1 MATICAGYCG
11 KMTSD
16 ILIIGKNGQ
25 LGRALKKAIT
35 ESIQL
40 SSEEAHLR
48 EPDKVFAAIAAIN
61 PAVIINAAAYTAVDK
76 AESEADIANA
86 VNAES
91 VAEMARYAA
100 EKNIPLVHY
109 STDYVY
115 AGTGDRPWRED
126 DKTSPLNAYGSSKL
140 AGDEA
145 IIKSGA
151 KYIILRTS
159 WVYDGTA
166 RNFFN
171 AILNKSLEQESLD
184 VVADQFGA
192 PTYAGNLASA
202 TKAIID
208 KALVMAGF
216 PSGVY
221 HICNS
226 GETSWHGFA
235 SAIIDEAK
243 KRGLPVKAKQVNP
256 IPASSWKAPAAR
268 PANSRLGMEKLQKTF
283 NLTMLDWHDGMKAA
297 FEERK

>member
-1 MATICAGYCG
+1 VAVDQPEMDLAD
-11 KMTSD
+11 SD
-16 ILIIGKNGQ
+16 
-25 LGRALKKAIT
+25 AI
-35 ESIQL
+35 
-40 SSEEAHLR
+40 R
-48 EPDKVFAAIAAIN
+48 ELVRQIRPSLLV
-61 PAVIINAAAYTAVDK
+61 NAAAYTAVDK
-76 AESEADIANA
+76 AESEPEVANA

-91 VAEMARYAA
+91 VAELARYAA
-100 EKNIPLVHY
+100 EKNIPLIHY

-115 AGTGDRPWRED
+115 DGSGERSWHED
-126 DKTSPLNAYGSSKL
+126 DKTAPLNAYGRSKL

-166 RNFFN
+166 RNFFK

-192 PTYAGNLASA
+192 PTYAGHLAMI
-202 TKAIID
+202 TREIIN
-208 KALVMAGF
+208 KSLVLPEF

-221 HICNS
+221 HLCNS

-235 SAIIDEAK
+235 TEIVSEAK
-243 KRGLPVKAKQVNP
+243 RRGLPVKADKINP

-268 PANSRLGMEKLQKTF
+268 PANSRLNMDKLKQVF
-283 NLTMLDWHDGMKAA
+283 GLNMPDWRDGVKAA
-297 FEERK
+297 FDEMEASK